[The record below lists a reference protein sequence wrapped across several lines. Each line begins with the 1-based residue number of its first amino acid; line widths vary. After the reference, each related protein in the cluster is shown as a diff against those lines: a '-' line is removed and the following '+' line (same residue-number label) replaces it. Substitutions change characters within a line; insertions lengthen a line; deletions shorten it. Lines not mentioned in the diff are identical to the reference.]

1 MPVITEGRGKTY
13 KIGCYAHVR
22 NAKRHLVKSFIAANE
37 DAAVVFFNTYVSMK
51 GSPDKYSYFLYNGD
65 WQRQIA
71 KYSGTIITVSEEGEQ
86 DNGSKKE
93 Q

>member
-37 DAAVVFFNTYVSMK
+37 DAATTYFSTYVSMK
-51 GSPDKYSYFLYNGD
+51 GSPEKYTYYLYNGD
-65 WQRQIA
+65 WSKQLA
-71 KYSGTIITVSEEGEQ
+71 KYKAEVLFEEGEQ
-86 DNGSKKE
+86 NNGSEKE